1 METPEDVV
9 GFRLVAGNLALDFV
23 NTDPGS
29 SPESEVLRGYD
40 DLVAWGRHAGLLTE
54 PEARRLLRRARR
66 GPGEAR
72 EAFQRALR
80 VRGYLYE
87 LFQAVAAGRP
97 PPGRCVVALR
107 GDEAEA
113 LARAEL
119 VAADGGFRW
128 SWARDE
134 DLARPLRQVVHAA
147 VELLTAEPGRRADHL
162 RRVKRC
168 GGCPWLFVDESKNRS
183 RRWCSMDNCG
193 TDEKVRRYVA
203 RRAAARRAHAR

>member
-1 METPEDVV
+1 METPERVARM
-9 GFRLVAGNLALDFV
+9 RLVAGNLALDFV
-23 NTDPGS
+23 NTDPGP
-29 SPESEVLRGYD
+29 SPEDEVLRDYD

-66 GPGEAR
+66 SPAAAR
-72 EAFQRALR
+72 AALQRGLR
-80 VRGYLYE
+80 LRGYLSE

-97 PPGRCVVALR
+97 PPGRCVAALR

-113 LARAEL
+113 LAHAEL
-119 VAADGGFRW
+119 VAGPGGFRW
-128 SWARDE
+128 SWARDD

-147 VELLTAEPGRRADHL
+147 VELLTAEPGGRSGLGRI
-162 RRVKRC
+162 KRC

-203 RRAAARRAHAR
+203 RRAAARRAPAR